1 MKHLIALVVC
11 LLGSSVYA
19 QSEAELLKNQNL
31 FRANCGA
38 CHSVGC
44 NRNGPK
50 LEGVIGRKAGVVAD
64 FKYYSSELKGSGIV
78 WSDKAIDEYIADPGK
93 MVPGTSMAG
102 VGQIVSASE
111 RQGIVA
117 HVRRQDKSIDLCI

>member
-19 QSEAELLKNQNL
+19 QSKAELLKDQNL
-31 FRANCGA
+31 FRVNCGA
-38 CHSVGC
+38 CHSIGC

-50 LEGVIGRKAGVVAD
+50 LEGVIGRKAGTVAD
-64 FKYYSSELKGSGIV
+64 FKYYSSELKGSGLV
-78 WSDKAIDEYIADPGK
+78 WSDKAVEEYIADPAK

-102 VGQIVSASE
+102 ALRVVSATE
-111 RQGIVA
+111 RQGVVA
-117 HVRRQDKSIDLCI
+117 HVRRQDKSIDLCM